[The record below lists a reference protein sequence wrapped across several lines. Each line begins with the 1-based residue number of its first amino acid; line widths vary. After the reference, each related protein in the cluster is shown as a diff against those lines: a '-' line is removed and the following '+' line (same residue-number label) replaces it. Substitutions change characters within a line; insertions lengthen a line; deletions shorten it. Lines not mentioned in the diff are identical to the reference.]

1 MPGGP
6 SPAHWPLPGCRA
18 GWLLGAYM
26 NSKADDLGV
35 DWLAVLDAVA
45 PEIIMQYRV
54 NNFVV
59 SSQGWAVTFSNSVRV
74 GKKKV

>member
-1 MPGGP
+1 MYTLWEHRQAPGGP
-6 SPAHWPLPGCRA
+6 SPAHSPLPGCRA
-18 GWLLGAYM
+18 GWLFGACM

-54 NNFVV
+54 N
-59 SSQGWAVTFSNSVRV
+59 SSIVPS
-74 GKKKV
+74 

>member
-1 MPGGP
+1 MARPPPTRHFLAAGP
-6 SPAHWPLPGCRA
+6 A

-45 PEIIMQYRV
+45 AEIITQYRV
-54 NNFVV
+54 NN
-59 SSQGWAVTFSNSVRV
+59 
-74 GKKKV
+74 

>member
-35 DWLAVLDAVA
+35 DWLAVLDAVV
-45 PEIIMQYRV
+45 PEITMQYRV
-54 NNFVV
+54 NN
-59 SSQGWAVTFSNSVRV
+59 
-74 GKKKV
+74 

>member
-1 MPGGP
+1 
-6 SPAHWPLPGCRA
+6 
-18 GWLLGAYM
+18 M

-45 PEIIMQYRV
+45 PEITMQYRV
-54 NNFVV
+54 NNYVV
-59 SSQGWAVTFSNSVRV
+59 PSQGLVVAFSNSVRV